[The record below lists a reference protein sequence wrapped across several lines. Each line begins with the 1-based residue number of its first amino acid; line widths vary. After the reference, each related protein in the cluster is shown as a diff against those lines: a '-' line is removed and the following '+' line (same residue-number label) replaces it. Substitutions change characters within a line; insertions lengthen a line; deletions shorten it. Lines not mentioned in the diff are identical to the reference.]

1 MSQCIAQYAHMH
13 SSTLD
18 ARPIVDRRDRE
29 HELWLAMRSA
39 YDDYQEAS
47 EALDAV
53 ASRGPISISC
63 RDRVHGIESLAAK
76 QRIVFEKYIEKRLEY
91 SEFVRDRSDLDVPQ
105 LSGPNQRQDLRG
117 SGLGG
122 TTSRI
127 AVGAALIGIAVFIV
141 HEQGRIHRLDVAR
154 DEGSGAVNHSRDDH
168 HSLSLQSQ
176 LASREAVRP
185 TEASPRAHPKSV
197 VQAQNRIAK
206 DTRRSRHTEIATAA
220 VRMYD
225 EPIRPPKSEGR
236 SYYWFT
242 LTPSTKF
249 KQVGPVGLSLRKDPK
264 QGYFDL
270 CLTVANSK
278 VKKRVKLDAPIWI
291 NATDRLQSIAV
302 VVTRI
307 EKNYVRGY
315 LSEPSQRRPVTT
327 ARDRR
332 S

>member
-1 MSQCIAQYAHMH
+1 MSHCIAQYAHMH

-18 ARPIVDRRDRE
+18 PRPIVDRRDRE

-91 SEFVRDRSDLDVPQ
+91 SEFVRNRSDLDV
-105 LSGPNQRQDLRG
+105 LHLGAPNQRQDLRG
-117 SGLGG
+117 SWLGG

-127 AVGAALIGIAVFIV
+127 AVGAALIGIAVFIL
-141 HEQGRIHRLDVAR
+141 HEQGRIRHLDVAR
-154 DEGSGAVNHSRDDH
+154 DDASTHSRDDH

-176 LASREAVRP
+176 LASREAVK
-185 TEASPRAHPKSV
+185 TAATPRAHPKSV

-206 DTRRSRHTEIATAA
+206 DTGRSRRTEIATAA

-236 SYYWFT
+236 SYDWFT

-270 CLTVANSK
+270 CLMVANSK

-307 EKNYVRGY
+307 EKNSVRGY
-315 LSEPSQRRPVTT
+315 LSEPSQRRAVTT